1 MVPFSILFTM
11 AEVVTISGT
20 GVTVGVLSGIT
31 VVCSVGTGE
40 PVAGVSK
47 VGFEVLTGVAVGVSA
62 GALVAVAIGVMLEAV
77 AAIGVLLGVAV
88 TLVVSIDKTGVE
100 AVGSTDAVAAIV

>member
-1 MVPFSILFTM
+1 MVPFSILLTT
-11 AEVVTISGT
+11 AEAVTNSGT

-47 VGFEVLTGVAVGVSA
+47 VGFEVLTGISSVPHPGK
-62 GALVAVAIGVMLEAV
+62 LF
-77 AAIGVLLGVAV
+77 
-88 TLVVSIDKTGVE
+88 
-100 AVGSTDAVAAIV
+100 